1 MASVFDDFLGKK
13 WGTALLAWV
22 KTALNDK
29 VDKVAGKGLSTNDL
43 TTALKGN
50 YDAAVTD
57 VANLKK
63 VGAEKNVIV
72 GIKVNGTAQT
82 PDSARQVD
90 ITVPTDADIA
100 KKVES
105 YGYQTATQVNSAI
118 TSKGYQTS
126 AQVEDA
132 IAKKGYQTAAQ
143 VNQIVTGKGYQ
154 TAAQVQAAINESLSG
169 VTSIDIRPVE
179 SLPVTG
185 EKGVIYLV
193 PHNHGEND
201 NHDEYVWVP
210 SKNKYEKIGN
220 TDIDLSGYVQ
230 KTDIVVL
237 TDKDFEAMLAA
248 A

>member
-13 WGTALLAWV
+13 WGTALIAWA
-22 KTALNDK
+22 KKSLNGK

-43 TTALKGN
+43 TTELKKG
-50 YDAAVTD
+50 YDGAVTD

-72 GIKVNGTAQT
+72 GVKVNGTPQT
-82 PDSARQVD
+82 PDSNRHVD
-90 ITVPTDADIA
+90 LTVPTDSDIA
-100 KKVES
+100 QKIEG
-105 YGYQTATQVNSAI
+105 YGYQTEAQVNQII
-118 TSKGYQTS
+118 TG
-126 AQVEDA
+126 
-132 IAKKGYQTAAQ
+132 KGYQTAAQ
-143 VNQIVTGKGYQ
+143 VKSTVEDYGYQTAAQVNTLITGKGYQ
-154 TAAQVQAAINESLSG
+154 TSAQVQAAINESLSG